1 MRSGQVTRRGAET
14 RTRIINAAA
23 DLIFLNGVRG
33 TTLDDVMA
41 SSATSKSQL
50 YHYFVDKEA
59 LVDAVVVEQTR
70 RVVAVHEPL
79 LAEMDSLADLRRWRD
94 AVVDLVRTNG
104 GIGGCPV
111 GSLASEMAECSEGAR
126 ILLAQS
132 FVTWEALLGEG
143 FTAMQV
149 SGELK
154 PSSDPQDLATA
165 VMAALQ
171 GGQLLT
177 QTSRDIRPFELA
189 LDMALVHVAG
199 HAAITPGER
208 AGDSTASVP
217 THT

>member
-14 RTRIINAAA
+14 RERIINAAA

-33 TTLDDVMA
+33 TTLDDVMV

-50 YHYFVDKEA
+50 YHYFADKDA

-70 RVVAVHEPL
+70 RVLAVHEPL
-79 LAEMDSLADLRRWRD
+79 LAEMGSLADLRRWRD
-94 AVVDLVRTNG
+94 AVVELVRTNG

-143 FTAMQV
+143 FTAMRAR
-149 SGELK
+149 GELK
-154 PSSDPQDLATA
+154 PSADPQDLATA

-177 QTSRDIRPFELA
+177 QTSRDTRPFELA
-189 LDMALVHVAG
+189 LDMALEHVAG
-199 HAAITPGER
+199 HLTPGATSAPR
-208 AGDSTASVP
+208 DLD
-217 THT
+217 